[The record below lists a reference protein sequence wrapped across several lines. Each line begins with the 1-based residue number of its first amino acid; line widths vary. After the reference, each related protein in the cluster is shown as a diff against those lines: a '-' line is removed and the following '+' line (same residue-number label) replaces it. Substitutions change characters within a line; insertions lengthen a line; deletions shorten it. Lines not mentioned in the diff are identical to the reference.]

1 MIDAIYI
8 IASYTYG
15 PLLGMFAFGLFTRRR
30 TRDRWVPFI
39 AVVSPILCYA
49 LDRFV
54 MQSYGYKFGYE
65 LLMLNGMLTFA
76 GMYALSSKELKTKNM
91 EISNAEFIISN
102 TDVKKCPAG
111 RLPEYAFIGRS
122 NVGKSSLI
130 NMLTG
135 RKGLA
140 MTSATPGK
148 TMLIN
153 HFLINNSWYIVDLPG
168 YGYARR
174 GMKGQDQIRTIIE
187 DYILEREQMTNL
199 FLLIDSRL
207 EPQKIDLEFMEW
219 LGENGI
225 PFSIIFTKADKLK
238 GGRLKMNI
246 NAYLREL
253 HKQWEE
259 LPPYFVSSSEDRT
272 GREEILDYIES
283 INKDINSK

>member
-1 MIDAIYI
+1 
-8 IASYTYG
+8 
-15 PLLGMFAFGLFTRRR
+15 
-30 TRDRWVPFI
+30 
-39 AVVSPILCYA
+39 
-49 LDRFV
+49 
-54 MQSYGYKFGYE
+54 
-65 LLMLNGMLTFA
+65 
-76 GMYALSSKELKTKNM
+76 M
-91 EISNAEFIISN
+91 EISSAEFVISN

-111 RLPEYAFIGRS
+111 IFPEYAFIGRS

-130 NMLTG
+130 NMLTN

-153 HFLINNSWYIVDLPG
+153 HFLINKNWYIVDLPG

-174 GMKGQDQIRTIIE
+174 GQKGKDQIRTIIE

-238 GGRLKMNI
+238 SGRLKMNI

-253 HKQWEE
+253 SKQWEE
-259 LPPYFVSSSEDRT
+259 LPPYFISSSENRT
-272 GREEILDYIES
+272 GRTEILDYIES
-283 INKDINSK
+283 INKDLNIK